1 MRHHGGIV
9 VKSSGHE
16 CQKDSDPLILGCGDL
31 EQFVEDSDLL
41 SPVGVLMSNVNNGRS
56 SRNFTVTFFPRAS

>member
-16 CQKDSDPLILGCGDL
+16 RQKNSDPLILGRGDL
-31 EQFVEDSDLL
+31 EQLFEDSDLL
-41 SPVGVLMSNVNNGRS
+41 SPVGVLMSGVNKGKRP
-56 SRNFTVTFFPRAS
+56 RNFTVTFFPRAS